1 MFRGQWHNTLKLND
15 IRWWSALL
23 VLQSC
28 QLLALHWVLCHG
40 LGPPTRSLTFNP
52 KLNSDLLIRVVYLCS
67 ITVFLWPHSPLPF
80 LSMPVVFFFLENYI
94 TEFRPSSS
102 LCLATVILFSVSSGS
117 VSRWWSG
124 EAVWHPTHSC
134 LAGLTGLLCLSVITP
149 EWCLSASLCLYL
161 TPSLLEC
168 FY

>member
-1 MFRGQWHNTLKLND
+1 MTWDNLLL
-15 IRWWSALL
+15 LL

-28 QLLALHWVLCHG
+28 QLLTWNWVLWHE

-52 KLNSDLLIRVVYLCS
+52 KLNSDLLICMVFLCN
-67 ITVFLWPHSPLPF
+67 ITVFLWPHLPLPS
-80 LSMPVVFFFLENYI
+80 LSMPDFFFFFWKMILH
-94 TEFRPSSS
+94 SLGHHLL
-102 LCLATVILFSVSSGS
+102 LCLATVILFSVSSGG

-149 EWCLSASLCLYL
+149 EWRLSASLCLYL